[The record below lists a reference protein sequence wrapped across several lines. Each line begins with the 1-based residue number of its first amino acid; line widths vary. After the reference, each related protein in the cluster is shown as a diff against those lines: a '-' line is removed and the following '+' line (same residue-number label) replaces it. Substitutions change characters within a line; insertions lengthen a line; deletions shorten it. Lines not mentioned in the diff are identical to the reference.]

1 MPSGEMPYWKWQY
14 ITLRDMCL
22 ITAEDKN
29 RFKAV
34 IKDLQKTDSQFWL
47 ERKLRR
53 VKLGEETIEEFFD
66 KYERR
71 N

>member
-1 MPSGEMPYWKWQY
+1 MPSGEKPYWVWQY
-14 ITLRDMCL
+14 QTLRDMCL
-22 ITAEDKN
+22 ITDNDKD

-53 VKLGEETIEEFFD
+53 VKLGDETIEEFFA

-71 N
+71 D

>member
-22 ITAEDKN
+22 IADKDKN

-34 IKDLQKTDSQFWL
+34 IKDLQKTDTQFWL

-53 VKLGEETIEEFFD
+53 VKLGEETIEDFFA

-71 N
+71 D

>member
-1 MPSGEMPYWKWQY
+1 
-14 ITLRDMCL
+14 MCL
-22 ITAEDKN
+22 ITDKDKN

-53 VKLGEETIEEFFD
+53 VKLGDETIEDFFA

-71 N
+71 D

>member
-14 ITLRDMCL
+14 QTLRDMCL
-22 ITAEDKN
+22 ITDKDKN

-34 IKDLQKTDSQFWL
+34 IKDLQKTDTQFWL

-53 VKLGEETIEEFFD
+53 VKLGEETIEDFFA

-71 N
+71 D